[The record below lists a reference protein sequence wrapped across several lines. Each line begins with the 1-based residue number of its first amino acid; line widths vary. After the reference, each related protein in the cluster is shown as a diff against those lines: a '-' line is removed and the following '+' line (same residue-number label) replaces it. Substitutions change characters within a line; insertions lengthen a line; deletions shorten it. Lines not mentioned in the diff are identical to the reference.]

1 MPAARS
7 RPAAGPRPSP
17 DLGGDRALQSPAGS
31 AAEPG
36 VPAGRSLLF
45 LLLRTISPPRRAAP
59 ASPARRR
66 RARSGGGRRRRSG
79 CRAALAVLGAPRS
92 LRDGRR
98 PLHTRTLPPPH
109 THSHTHTRARGR
121 GEPRRR
127 RPRMRD
133 ERSRPASSRAH
144 APAQRW
150 GARPLLSHRRSP
162 GIAGKREAQPPPE
175 GSTGPRPRLL
185 PPASTPHGAPGQPRR
200 LRPFQC

>member
-45 LLLRTISPPRRAAP
+45 LLLRTISPPRRACLTCETATSEERGRAEKALRLP
-59 ASPARRR
+59 GRAR
-66 RARSGGGRRRRSG
+66 RARGPPLAEGRP
-79 CRAALAVLGAPRS
+79 AAPPHAHA
-92 LRDGRR
+92 
-98 PLHTRTLPPPH
+98 PPPTH
-109 THSHTHTRARGR
+109 THTHTHTRARGR

-144 APAQRW
+144 APVQPW

>member
-45 LLLRTISPPRRAAP
+45 LLLRTISPPRRACLTCETATSEERGRAEKALRLP
-59 ASPARRR
+59 GRAR
-66 RARSGGGRRRRSG
+66 RARGPPLAEGRP
-79 CRAALAVLGAPRS
+79 AAPPHAHA
-92 LRDGRR
+92 
-98 PLHTRTLPPPH
+98 PPPTH
-109 THSHTHTRARGR
+109 THTHTRARGR